1 MKNVVQDLTSAGLD
15 WDREKWRGSVA
26 SKFIRGGEKNAVKYA
41 DEIIVLSKDVQKY
54 FLELSHILACSGRSR
69 GERES
74 AAATTIQPGGVVP
87 ISTSPLFT

>member
-1 MKNVVQDLTSAGLD
+1 MD

-54 FLELSHILACSGRSR
+54 FLETYGKRMLEDDILSLEKIAEYSGLELA
-69 GERES
+69 EAEN
-74 AAATTIQPGGVVP
+74 
-87 ISTSPLFT
+87 L